1 MSNVSSD
8 DENFAKEIQLYYE
21 RERLAQHVE
30 NSVVNMPKRKT
41 TFKIHTIGLTP
52 KEFTP
57 KGVPQVS
64 ASVLKK
70 LAGQNL
76 FGDGTQI
83 GLRLYNELIN
93 LSEKD
98 IVWGDAYNQ
107 MGGGDEGREAC
118 KAIGA
123 LAAIG
128 QIDATI
134 NNFLLPLQAK
144 MIFCKK
150 NIHHVFLGAR

>member
-1 MSNVSSD
+1 M
-8 DENFAKEIQLYYE
+8 DEFTRALKLCYDE
-21 RERLAQHVE
+21 ERLAQHVE
-30 NSVVNMPKRKT
+30 NSTMSMPKRKT

-76 FGDGTQI
+76 FGDGI
-83 GLRLYNELIN
+83 CLLHFIYFGLMN
-93 LSEKD
+93 LLEKD
-98 IVWGDAYNQ
+98 IVWGEAFNQ
-107 MGGGDEGREAC
+107 VGGGEEGKAAC

-144 MIFCKK
+144 ANHKMHLFYD
-150 NIHHVFLGAR
+150 